1 MLRDGSELSQAN
13 YLVIDDDG
21 GGGGA
26 YIVACKT
33 LYIFFDFDHTLPKNC

>member
-26 YIVACKT
+26 YKLVMRWGMGGGITSTKST
-33 LYIFFDFDHTLPKNC
+33 E